1 MQNYPFYDEALALT
15 KKLVSIP
22 SMNNSDGGER
32 AVADYMAAW
41 IRELPYF
48 KAHPDQVITQPLK
61 NDPYDR
67 INVVAIAFGSRSNS
81 NETIIPTATTILWVS
96 MTTAPSRS
104 TPLTATPCQ
113 RRSSPLL
120 ATQRSWRILSLENGC
135 LVAVLLI

>member
-67 INVVAIAFGSRSNS
+67 INVVAIA
-81 NETIIPTATTILWVS
+81 
-96 MTTAPSRS
+96 
-104 TPLTATPCQ
+104 LTATPCQ

>member
-61 NDPYDR
+61 DDPYDR

-81 NETIIPTATTILWVS
+81 
-96 MTTAPSRS
+96 
-104 TPLTATPCQ
+104 Q

>member
-61 NDPYDR
+61 DDPYDR

-81 NETIIPTATTILWVS
+81 NETIILHGHHDTVGIDDYGS
-96 MTTAPSRS
+96 
-104 TPLTATPCQ
+104 
-113 RRSSPLL
+113 
-120 ATQRSWRILSLENGC
+120 IKE
-135 LVAVLLI
+135 